1 MKEVVVIL
9 EELLSE
15 AVGGDGKFSAPLY
28 FFSYFIFLL
37 FLKAFPSQRDNMI
50 ALSVF
55 ALLCPWSVYSLS
67 DE

>member
-15 AVGGDGKFSAPLY
+15 AVGGDDKFLLGCISFLIL
-28 FFSYFIFLL
+28 FFLL
-37 FLKAFPSQRDNMI
+37 FLKVFPSQRDNMI
-50 ALSVF
+50 ALTVF
-55 ALLCPWSVYSLS
+55 ALLYPWSVYSLS